1 MTNRGFGPTALG
13 VFMSRRWKAIGVLAV
28 AAVVAAIAVAAAAAH
43 SGASHASTLN
53 IMGFGTNGDD
63 VAMNRFHIAQKAIAP
78 VQVSA
83 PNGGFNE
90 QQFLADLASKQVPDL
105 VYWDRAF
112 VGTYAAKGALMPLTS
127 CIRSQHINLSQY
139 RQAAIGP
146 VTYKGVVYGIPEFFD
161 VRTII
166 VDTKVAD
173 QSGVTGKM
181 LNTKNLATLKQ
192 AALKMYKHNG
202 SQVTRIG
209 FDPKLPEFFPLWAK
223 AFGVDILSKDGLHP
237 HLNDP
242 RAIAA
247 LTYANSLIQAQ
258 GGYNAFLA
266 FRNTWDFFGSDNQ
279 VDKNQV
285 GAWPMEEWYYNVL
298 ASASPNVSV
307 AAIPFRNH
315 IGGIINYST
324 GSAWSIPKGSKNYAA
339 ACKWMKAMTAT
350 KTWVTV
356 ANIRKAKYAQKHQF
370 WTGLFTA
377 NAKADAIINKPT
389 AGEPR
394 QWSSIINTVEHA
406 EKYSF
411 ALPASPAS
419 AQFNTAWTNAV
430 NRVLQGQQSPKQ
442 ALDQAQKEAVQAIK
456 AAAKK

>member
-1 MTNRGFGPTALG
+1 
-13 VFMSRRWKAIGVLAV
+13 MSRRWKAIGVLAV

-223 AFGVDILSKDGLHP
+223 VFGVDILSKDGLHP
-237 HLNDP
+237 HLNSP
-242 RAIAA
+242 GAIRA
-247 LTYANSLIQAQ
+247 LTFAYGLIKAQ
-258 GGYNAFLA
+258 GGYNAFIS
-266 FRNTWDFFGSDNQ
+266 FRNTWDFFGADNQ
-279 VDKNQV
+279 VAKDQV
-285 GAWPMEEWYYNVL
+285 GGWPMEDWYVNVL
-298 ASASPNVSV
+298 AGSSPQVHTLL
-307 AAIPFRNH
+307 IPMRTLK
-315 IGGIINYST
+315 GKPINYTS
-324 GSAWSIPKGSKNYAA
+324 GSAWAIPKHAKNFTA
-339 ACKWMKAMTAT
+339 ACKWAKTMTAT
-350 KTWVTV
+350 STWIAAAKNRIALYKTKTPKG
-356 ANIRKAKYAQKHQF
+356 IF
-370 WTGLFTA
+370 TGLRTA
-377 NAKADAIINKPT
+377 NAVADRAIVKLYTSINPWFDQNVKTLYGVMP
-389 AGEPR
+389 
-394 QWSSIINTVEHA
+394 
-406 EKYSF
+406 YSF
-411 ALPASPAS
+411 SIPASPAS
-419 AQFNTAWTNAV
+419 GEFQTAWMNAV
-430 NRVLQGQQSPKQ
+430 TRVLQGQQSPKA
-442 ALDQAQKEAVQAIK
+442 ALNQAQKEAIKAIK
-456 AAAKK
+456 AATK